1 MELNKQQLKAVNHVD
16 GPCLITACPGSGKT
30 TVIVERVA
38 NLINQEKI
46 DPSNL
51 LCITF
56 TNKASQEMLTRIGKK
71 IGVSNLKFFVGTFH
85 SLCSNIL
92 RKYGDKIGY
101 TSRFSIIDE
110 KGQED
115 MIIKVA
121 RSLGKT
127 KKEID
132 VYKIKHALNHWRENL
147 EPDIQLSK
155 RLEDDPL
162 HFAIAKKYL
171 SEIKLHNTIDFSGL
185 LYEAIQLLEKD
196 KELLGRF
203 QNKFKYIMV
212 DEVQDTNYAQFHLVN
227 LLGGKYKNITIVG
240 DLNQSIYAF
249 RNARYKNIL
258 DFLKRHKNC
267 EKITLEKNYRSTP
280 QIIAGA
286 DKLIK
291 NNSTHMGEEFKTD
304 NPSGSDIFCEGF
316 LSSQEEARWCARRIQ
331 DLRDEYGWDYS
342 DISILY
348 RINSLSLELQLS
360 FAHYNI
366 PFTVIGGPS
375 FFDRR
380 EIRDCLAML
389 KFFVNPSDALAF
401 HRVANLFSGV
411 GASTIGKI
419 EKVAADNQINMLQA
433 CEKIKNETTKRTLK
447 KVTEK
452 MYDIFSTDDSGM
464 HAGDCLSFLT
474 EEMKYYDVLELKCP
488 QDCED
493 RKINVEEF
501 VNNASVFGQKN
512 KSIDKYLQNIALAS
526 SSDKN
531 ADEDSVSLMTCHAA
545 KGLEFP
551 VVFMVGVEKNI
562 MPHAMALADTDNPK
576 ESMEEERRICY
587 VGMTR
592 AKKHLFMTYCSAR
605 KFRDKQGYL
614 RDRYTSPS
622 PFLAEAGILEENN
635 GKLY

>member
-38 NLINQEKI
+38 NLINKEKI
-46 DPSNL
+46 SPSNL

-56 TNKASQEMLTRIGKK
+56 TNKASQEMLNRISKK
-71 IGVSNLKFFVGTFH
+71 IGTSNLKFFIGTFH

-92 RKYGDKIGY
+92 RRYGDRLGY
-101 TSRFSIIDE
+101 TPRFSIIDE

-115 MIIKVA
+115 MIVKIA

-132 VYKIKHALNHWRENL
+132 VYRIKHALNNWRENL
-147 EPDIQLSK
+147 EKDINLST
-155 RLEDDPL
+155 RLDDDPL
-162 HFAIAKKYL
+162 HFEIAKLYL
-171 SEIKLHNTIDFSGL
+171 STLKEQNIIDFSGL
-185 LYEAIQLLEKD
+185 LYEAVQLLEKD

-212 DEVQDTNYAQFHLVN
+212 DEVQDTNYSQFYLVN
-227 LLGGKYKNITIVG
+227 LLGGKYKNIAIVG
-240 DLNQSIYAF
+240 DLSQSIYAF
-249 RNARYKNIL
+249 RGARYKNII
-258 DFLKRHKNC
+258 DFLKKYKDC
-267 EKITLEKNYRSTP
+267 EKIPLEKNYRSTP
-280 QIIAGA
+280 QIVSAA

-291 NNSTHMGEEFKTD
+291 NNSTHMGDEFKTD
-304 NPSGSDIFCEGF
+304 NPPGSDVFCEGF
-316 LSSQEEARWCARRIQ
+316 LSSQEESRWCARRIQ
-331 DLRDEYGWDYS
+331 DLCDEYGWDYS

-380 EIRDCLAML
+380 EIRDCLSML

-401 HRVANLFSGV
+401 HRVANLFTGV
-411 GASTIGKI
+411 GPSTIEKI
-419 EKVAADNQINMLQA
+419 EKVAADKKIDMLKA
-433 CEKIKNETTKRTLK
+433 CEYMKDNTTKRTLK

-452 MYDIFSTDDSGM
+452 MYDIFSVDDSGM

-474 EEMKYYDVLELKCP
+474 EQMKYYDVLELKCP

-493 RKINVEEF
+493 RKINVEELI
-501 VNNASVFGQKN
+501 NNATVFGQKN
-512 KSIDKYLQNIALAS
+512 KSIDKYLQNIALVS

-531 ADEDSVSLMTCHAA
+531 ADENSVSLMTGHAS

-551 VVFMVGVEKNI
+551 IVFTVGFEQGI
-562 MPHAMALADTDNPK
+562 IPHSMALSDAKNPM
-576 ESMEEERRICY
+576 EALEEETRIAY
-587 VGMTR
+587 VMFSR
-592 AKKHLFMTYCSAR
+592 AKKHLLFLIVKRGNSGIIKVFLEQ
-605 KFRDKQGYL
+605 KFVIPVNFYMKQ
-614 RDRYTSPS
+614 DC
-622 PFLAEAGILEENN
+622 
-635 GKLY
+635 